1 MREHRLDRLAAPPA
15 RAGFHDELWER
26 VEAAERAA
34 TRRWRRT
41 SIALA
46 VIAIGAIATATSL
59 AAALNTGSGRSV
71 VDRTYSCVALSSG
84 ALPTVLIAAY
94 VNTQKFPGSIDM
106 GTRPDTSPG
115 DNEAFYIDWG
125 AGTNKLIVD
134 PSGCQAVNRA
144 VPLKSRGL
152 PSNGVQTSTFA
163 GGFYDTCNTN
173 RRVDVRIRISAS
185 GDVPISAE
193 FAVQNELNGR
203 AIAFVNWTPH
213 REETYLSSRC
223 REFR

>member
-15 RAGFHDELWER
+15 RTGFHDELWDR

-94 VNTQKFPGSIDM
+94 VNTQGISRARSIWAPDP
-106 GTRPDTSPG
+106 TRVPVTTKRSTSTG
-115 DNEAFYIDWG
+115 EQERTSWSSI
-125 AGTNKLIVD
+125 
-134 PSGCQAVNRA
+134 RA
-144 VPLKSRGL
+144 VAKR
-152 PSNGVQTSTFA
+152 
-163 GGFYDTCNTN
+163 
-173 RRVDVRIRISAS
+173 
-185 GDVPISAE
+185 
-193 FAVQNELNGR
+193 
-203 AIAFVNWTPH
+203 
-213 REETYLSSRC
+213 
-223 REFR
+223 